1 MSLQEEITTRT
12 KEFRTDSYSMSIGEI
27 ANLYKDGELIID
39 PEFQRYF
46 RWSLQQKSKFI
57 ESLLLGIPT
66 PPIFV
71 YQREDGIWELVD
83 GLQRISTILEFMGYL
98 KDDKGHEKPP
108 LVLEGT
114 ELLPSLKDAA
124 WETQK
129 PNNTVTFPKFDF
141 RRAKIKVEIIQ
152 KHSDI
157 NAKFE
162 VFERLNTGGSFL
174 SYQEVRNSLLVMI
187 NKDFYLWLSDLA
199 RNEYFQNCISLTDRL
214 LLEGYDMELALRY
227 VICSHF
233 DLKNMK
239 DVNQY
244 LTDCMVKLCKN
255 NDFALE
261 LEKRKFYKVFSLL
274 SKSTGESSFKK
285 YDGEKFKGKFLES
298 AYEAVT
304 IGLGANVDSYSDT
317 NSDLKLLTEKVKQ
330 MWSESDFTNY
340 SGSGSNARVRIPK
353 MRQFGSAYFS
363 KK

>member
-1 MSLQEEITTRT
+1 MSLQEEITTKT

-57 ESLLLGIPT
+57 ESLLLGIPI

-98 KDDKGHEKPP
+98 KDEKGHEKPP

-114 ELLPSLKDAA
+114 ELLPSLRDAV
-124 WETQK
+124 WETEER
-129 PNNTVTFPKFDF
+129 NNTAIFPKFDF

-152 KHSDI
+152 KSSDI

-187 NKDFYLWLSDLA
+187 NKDVYLWLSDLA
-199 RNEYFQNCISLTDRL
+199 SNEDFQNCISLTDRL
-214 LLEGYDMELALRY
+214 LLERYDMELALRY

-233 DLKNMK
+233 DLKDMK
-239 DVNQY
+239 DVNEY
-244 LTDCMVKLCKN
+244 LTDCLVKLSKN
-255 NDFALE
+255 NEFDFE
-261 LEKRKFYKVFSLL
+261 LEKIKFYKLFSLL

-304 IGLGANVDSYSDT
+304 LGLGANVDNYSDT
-317 NSDLKLLTEKVKQ
+317 ESHLKLLTEKVKQ

-353 MRQFGSAYFS
+353 MRKFGIAYFS
-363 KK
+363 KQ

>member
-1 MSLQEEITTRT
+1 MSLQEEITTKT
-12 KEFRTDSYSMSIGEI
+12 KEFWTQSYSMSLGEI
-27 ANLYKDGELIID
+27 ANLYKDGELIIN

-98 KDDKGHEKPP
+98 KDEKGREKPP

-114 ELLPSLKDAA
+114 KLLPSLQDVV
-124 WETQK
+124 WETEDR
-129 PNNTVTFPKFDF
+129 NNNGIFPKFDF
-141 RRAKIKVEIIQ
+141 RRAKINVEII
-152 KHSDI
+152 KKTSDI

-174 SYQEVRNSLLVMI
+174 SYQEVRNSLLVMS
-187 NKDFYLWLSDLA
+187 NKEVYLWLSDLA
-199 RNEYFQNCISLTDRL
+199 NNEDFQNCISLTDRL
-214 LLEGYDMELALRY
+214 LLERYDMELALRY
-227 VICSHF
+227 VVCSHF
-233 DLKNMK
+233 DLKDIK
-239 DVNQY
+239 DVNEY
-244 LTDCMVKLCKN
+244 LTNCLVELSKN
-255 NDFALE
+255 TEFDFD
-261 LEKRKFYKVFSLL
+261 LEKIKFFKLFSLL

-304 IGLGANVDSYSDT
+304 LGLGANVDSYSDT
-317 NSDLKLLTEKVKQ
+317 ESDLKLLTEKVEQ

-353 MRQFGSAYFS
+353 MRQFGIAYFS
-363 KK
+363 KQ